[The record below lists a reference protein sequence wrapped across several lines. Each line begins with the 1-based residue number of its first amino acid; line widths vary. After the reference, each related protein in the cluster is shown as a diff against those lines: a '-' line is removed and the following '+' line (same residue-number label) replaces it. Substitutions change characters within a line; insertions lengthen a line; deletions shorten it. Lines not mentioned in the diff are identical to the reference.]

1 MNIYSCVDGN
11 NIDKIIILFNSVFLN
26 TKCQDSL
33 KFYLLVDFIPEE
45 LPYIP
50 NYLKEIL
57 TIKKLEIDNRWKEL
71 LKNFNEH
78 FYKQSS
84 WCNNNMNFARFL
96 FFKNFPEV
104 DRVIYLDW
112 DMIVLADIFEI
123 KEEYNN
129 FKKIVIAECG
139 NQNIINN
146 IFKTEFIMKK
156 DYLAIISRNKNILKT
171 HQIPKV
177 LNFLNI
183 DYNDV
188 LKNNGF
194 NAGFYI
200 VSNIHFEEEYLIN
213 LISNLINVQ
222 KKLNCFNF
230 GTQVVMNL
238 MHVDNRLFID
248 KIWNH
253 LPNLNDNSKLKII
266 HWNGKDK
273 PWKNKEYSSKIW
285 FEYCNII
292 YPNFSIKSKKENKNL
307 VSENT
312 LKSNKKLINNPLII
326 HLMKK

>member
-26 TKCQDSL
+26 TKSQNSL

-50 NYLKEIL
+50 NNLKEIL
-57 TIKKLEIDNRWKEL
+57 TIKKLEIDNRWIEL
-71 LKNFNEH
+71 LQNFNKH

-104 DRVIYLDW
+104 DRVLYLDW

-123 KEEYNN
+123 ENEYNN
-129 FKKIVIAECG
+129 FEKIVIAECG

-146 IFKTEFIMKK
+146 IFKSEFIMKK
-156 DYLAIISRNKNILKT
+156 DYLSIISGNKNILKT
-171 HQIPKV
+171 HPIPKV
-177 LNFLNI
+177 LNYLNI
-183 DYNDV
+183 NYNDV

-213 LISNLINVQ
+213 LINNLISVQ

-238 MHVDNRLFID
+238 MHVNNRLFID
-248 KIWNH
+248 KSWNH
-253 LPNLNDNSKLKII
+253 LPNLKDNSQLKII

-273 PWKNKEYSSKIW
+273 PWKNKEYSSKLW
-285 FEYCNII
+285 FDYCKII
-292 YPNFSIKSKKENKNL
+292 YPNYSINLRKENKKL
-307 VSENT
+307 ESENT
-312 LKSNKKLINNPLII
+312 SKSNKKLINNSLFI

>member
-26 TKCQDSL
+26 TKSKDSL
-33 KFYLLVDFIPEE
+33 KFYLLVDFIPEK
-45 LPYIP
+45 LSYIP
-50 NYLKEIL
+50 NNLKDIL
-57 TIKKLEIDNRWKEL
+57 TIKKLEIDDRWLEL
-71 LKNFNEH
+71 LKNFNKH
-78 FYKQSS
+78 FYKQSA

-104 DRVIYLDW
+104 DRVLYLDW

-123 KEEYNN
+123 ENEYNN
-129 FKKIVIAECG
+129 FEKIVIAECG

-146 IFKTEFIMKK
+146 IFKSEFIMKK
-156 DYLAIISRNKNILKT
+156 DYLSIISGNKNILKT

-183 DYNDV
+183 NYNDV

-200 VSNIHFEEEYLIN
+200 VSNVHFDEEYLIN
-213 LISNLINVQ
+213 LINNLINVQ

-253 LPNLNDNSKLKII
+253 LPNLKDNSQLKII

-285 FEYCNII
+285 FEYCKII
-292 YPNFSIKSKKENKNL
+292 YPNYTINLKKENKKII
-307 VSENT
+307 SENN
-312 LKSNKKLINNPLII
+312 LKSKKKLINNSLFI